1 MEGKASIAEFSKGK
15 IIKDIKIIGLP
26 DKYDDRWHTN
36 FKGKKLRI
44 DFIQG
49 SSILIDSLWNS
60 AEFLTTPEAMK
71 RAD

>member
-1 MEGKASIAEFSKGK
+1 MECIASIAEFSKGK

-26 DKYDDRWHTN
+26 DKYDDSWNTN

-44 DFIQG
+44 DFVQG